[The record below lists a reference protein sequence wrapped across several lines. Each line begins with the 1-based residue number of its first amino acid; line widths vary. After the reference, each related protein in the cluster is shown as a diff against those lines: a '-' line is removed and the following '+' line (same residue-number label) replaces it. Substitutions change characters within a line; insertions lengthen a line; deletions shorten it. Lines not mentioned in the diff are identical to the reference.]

1 MNSVIKKVSLFQSL
15 AVAVILVI
23 AVSSISVIVK
33 NSIISDVKLG
43 FKERVID
50 IRATFEVL
58 NDSIKESAKTVSNV
72 FSVKLNNIEI
82 DYSEKIELNGVQTA
96 TLKSN
101 GIILNKNNELID
113 EFTNVTGAVATIFV
127 KHNDDFFRVATS
139 LKKEDNKE
147 DEWDNF

>member
-58 NDSIKESAKTVSNV
+58 NDSI
-72 FSVKLNNIEI
+72 
-82 DYSEKIELNGVQTA
+82 
-96 TLKSN
+96 
-101 GIILNKNNELID
+101 
-113 EFTNVTGAVATIFV
+113 
-127 KHNDDFFRVATS
+127 
-139 LKKEDNKE
+139 
-147 DEWDNF
+147 

>member
-58 NDSIKESAKTVSNV
+58 NDSIKESAKTV
-72 FSVKLNNIEI
+72 
-82 DYSEKIELNGVQTA
+82 
-96 TLKSN
+96 
-101 GIILNKNNELID
+101 
-113 EFTNVTGAVATIFV
+113 
-127 KHNDDFFRVATS
+127 
-139 LKKEDNKE
+139 
-147 DEWDNF
+147 

>member
-82 DYSEKIELNGVQTA
+82 DYSEKIVA
-96 TLKSN
+96 SCFDSFY
-101 GIILNKNNELID
+101 IDRLIQNYL
-113 EFTNVTGAVATIFV
+113 E
-127 KHNDDFFRVATS
+127 R
-139 LKKEDNKE
+139 
-147 DEWDNF
+147 

>member
-72 FSVKLNNIEI
+72 FSAKLNNIEI

-113 EFTNVTGAVATIFV
+113 VSLFRALNFFTII
-127 KHNDDFFRVATS
+127 D
-139 LKKEDNKE
+139 
-147 DEWDNF
+147 